1 MRLGR
6 AEIEGVAC
14 LQNAG
19 SVANGELQGSF
30 DDVADFL
37 AHMLDE
43 SVALTADLDDV
54 KGALEKA
61 IPAGRAQRFE
71 RNAFSASEF
80 VRPENQTMSL
90 SENEA
95 FARRALFKQIR
106 DGDTHRLCNPE
117 IGRAPGRERG
127 CQYV

>member
-1 MRLGR
+1 
-6 AEIEGVAC
+6 
-14 LQNAG
+14 
-19 SVANGELQGSF
+19 
-30 DDVADFL
+30 
-37 AHMLDE
+37 MLDE

-80 VRPENQTMSL
+80 VRPENRTMSL

-106 DGDTHRLCNPE
+106 DGDPHRLCNPVQQVVRRVYAHVLTL
-117 IGRAPGRERG
+117 GQLALGAPGHAGILHGAPGWEAAK
-127 CQYV
+127 